1 MRIMVKFAVPVG
13 AGNNAIRSG
22 KIEKVFQQMLDE
34 LKPEAAYFFPDG
46 GERAGLLVVDMQD
59 PSQIAQTAERFF
71 FGLDAKIEMAPVM
84 NAEDLRKGLSGIQS
98 IIQRYG

>member
-1 MRIMVKFAVPVG
+1 MRIMVKFAFPVG

-46 GERAGLLVVDMQD
+46 GERAGLFVVDMQD
-59 PSQIAQTAERFF
+59 ASQVAQTAERFF
-71 FGLDAKIEMAPVM
+71 FGLDAKIEMVPVM